1 MPADA
6 DGWGLIDQLGAWDI
20 SPPCVLLAA
29 PSLHFQ
35 IVPKNG
41 NYISTQAV
49 PLVQLQGAVDLPVVA
64 APLCPPQD
72 YCPRTCPPPTW
83 TRCWRGGDTTL
94 HLPLPPDVLGS
105 VYPQLGPMGKVVILH
120 LPLPPDVPGVGLH

>member
-1 MPADA
+1 MADQEQVQEAVRDAVGEVLDGRVRPEIPGPAHNVPADA

-41 NYISTQAV
+41 NYIST
-49 PLVQLQGAVDLPVVA
+49 
-64 APLCPPQD
+64 
-72 YCPRTCPPPTW
+72 R
-83 TRCWRGGDTTL
+83 
-94 HLPLPPDVLGS
+94 
-105 VYPQLGPMGKVVILH
+105 
-120 LPLPPDVPGVGLH
+120 